1 MAALGR
7 IMPNVGGPGHKTS
20 LLFYYVLESI
30 LLYAAP
36 IWARWTSV
44 GANLKRLE
52 NAQSLG
58 LIRVTK
64 AYRTVARIVLPVIA
78 GVIPI
83 ALKIKE
89 RGRILQAEE
98 EVREMLGADH
108 QDLHA
113 TILAERKRVR
123 EETLEEWQDAWDQEG
138 REKLTYRWIPNIE
151 AWLKR
156 PVGQSELC
164 WYGCAVADT
173 AEHTIT
179 RCKKWMG
186 QRERLREELQLEEEI
201 SIEDLGTRMIQGHDQ
216 WSAILSF
223 ITEIMIGKAAT
234 EREMDREARRR
245 RTRT

>member
-1 MAALGR
+1 
-7 IMPNVGGPGHKTS
+7 
-20 LLFYYVLESI
+20 
-30 LLYAAP
+30 
-36 IWARWTSV
+36 
-44 GANLKRLE
+44 
-52 NAQSLG
+52 
-58 LIRVTK
+58 
-64 AYRTVARIVLPVIA
+64 
-78 GVIPI
+78 
-83 ALKIKE
+83 
-89 RGRILQAEE
+89 
-98 EVREMLGADH
+98 MLGADH

-156 PVGQSELC
+156 PVGQVNYYLTQALTGHGSFATFRKRIGKAQSELC

-179 RCKKWMG
+179 RCKKWIG

-223 ITEIMIGKAAT
+223 ITEIMIGKAGT

>member
-52 NAQSLG
+52 SAQSLG

-89 RGRILQAEE
+89 RGRIQQAEE

-138 REKLTYRWIPNIE
+138 R
-151 AWLKR
+151 KR
-156 PVGQSELC
+156 IGKAQSELC

-223 ITEIMIGKAAT
+223 ITEIMIGKAGT